1 MKFLKKASLAA
12 AIAAAPFA
20 AQAELVALDDA
31 TMSST
36 TGQAGVTIE
45 IQLGSD
51 GIGIGQVE
59 YTDEGSV
66 LLQNINVK
74 DSGGAGLNITQTI
87 DVDANGNLLIG
98 MSELNGLQV
107 TMGGGTAIDAGTG
120 AVTSNSAVALKS
132 TAGAVTELVNDVNLV
147 LDMGASTTT
156 ILNLAETGGNAAA
169 IAALPASAQTG
180 SVAILAN
187 MNVEITDLDVGAF
200 GYTADQAANITT
212 ALGGGVAAS
221 DVGSVAKTN
230 ALIDQY
236 NAQTG
241 GSVANVAAGDTLT
254 AEQTSVVTA
263 TVASSSAIGIKD
275 VKFYGKDAVTGDY
288 AAGNKVNV
296 AQTIWA
302 KGGDSSLG
310 GGVYIQLGNIEGALE
325 IGGIEIGGASI
336 GSVTIS
342 DLQLAGMTQRI
353 YGH

>member
-59 YTDEGSV
+59 YKDEGSV

-74 DSGGAGLNITQTI
+74 DSGGAGLDITQTI

-212 ALGGGVAAS
+212 TLGGGVALS
-221 DVGSVAKTN
+221 DAGAVAKTN

-241 GSVANVAAGDTLT
+241 STVANVAAGDTLT

-263 TVASSSAIGIKD
+263 TVASSSAIGITD
-275 VKFYGKDAVTGDY
+275 VKFYGKNGSGVY
-288 AAGNKVNV
+288 EAGNKVNV

-302 KGGDSSLG
+302 KGGDAALG